1 MRRSACRLGCLVAA
15 LVALAVAV
23 PAAAWADGALT
34 RSGAQLIYDSDSQDA
49 ENLVITRQ
57 NAALEC
63 NPAPTPCLQFA
74 NGPQNIRDEV
84 AGTSC
89 VQVELNGQPF
99 PFVVACAPGGVA
111 SILLRLDDGDDFARV
126 GNNVPVTRM
135 EGSFGND
142 DLSSGDA
149 ADTILG
155 GPGDDQIDDDDTGG
169 ADRLDGGDGDD
180 TLSPGAG
187 ADDVTGGEGTDRV
200 LLGSGDDTVRL
211 DDVANDGRAGEGK
224 NIHADVEVV
233 DGRAGSDNLFGNAA
247 ANTLVGG
254 SGNDLLDGGDG
265 DDVLEGGAGGDELT
279 GGPGVDRVTYPE
291 PAGQEITLDDVR
303 NDGAPGELDDVRSD
317 VEDVAA
323 GPGADQVTGGAA
335 ANVLDGG
342 DGDDR
347 LVGAGAVDTLLGGA
361 GADALFARDGLAER
375 LDCGADADTG
385 EADTIDLLTDCEGV
399 IPASDLVPDVDGDGS
414 SKPFDCD
421 DGDPRIRPGAVD
433 VPQNGIDEDCFGGD
447 ADFPLLR
454 ASVSFSFTLKR
465 THTRLIRYRAGDL
478 VGGERITLRCTGRG
492 CPFKR
497 KRIAVRRAGTR
508 NLTAFVR
515 KARFRPRAVLT
526 ASITERATIGRV
538 VRLRFRQGKRP
549 AQRKRCLQP
558 GSTTPSR
565 CPVAR

>member
-15 LVALAVAV
+15 LAVLAVAM
-23 PAAAWADGALT
+23 PAAARADGALT
-34 RSGAQLIYDSDSQDA
+34 RSGTQLIYDSDSQDA

-57 NAALEC
+57 NAAPEC

-74 NGPQNIRDEV
+74 NGPQAIRDEV
-84 AGTSC
+84 DGTSC
-89 VQVELNGQPF
+89 VQVELNGRPF
-99 PFVVACAPGGVA
+99 RFVVACSPGGVA
-111 SILLRLDDGDDFARV
+111 SIVLRLDDGDDFARV

-142 DLSSGDA
+142 DLNSGNA
-149 ADTILG
+149 ADTVLG
-155 GPGDDQIDDDDTGG
+155 GPGDDQIGDDDSGG

-180 TLSPGAG
+180 TLSPGTG
-187 ADDVTGGEGTDRV
+187 ADDVTGGAGTDRV

-211 DDVANDGRAGEGK
+211 DDVANDGRAGEDK
-224 NIHADVEVV
+224 NVHADIEVV
-233 DGRAGSDNLFGNAA
+233 DGRAGSDDLIGNAG

-254 SGNDLLDGGDG
+254 SGNDSLDGGDG
-265 DDVLEGGAGGDELT
+265 DDVLEGGAGGDDLT
-279 GGPGVDRVTYPE
+279 GGAGVDRVTYPE

-303 NDGAPGELDDVRSD
+303 NDGAPGELDDVHSD
-317 VEDVAA
+317 VEDVTA
-323 GPGADQVTGGAA
+323 GPGADQVTGSAA

-361 GADALFARDGLAER
+361 GADALFARDGLPER

-385 EADTIDLLTDCEGV
+385 EADTTDLQTDCEGV
-399 IPASDLVPDVDGDGS
+399 VAASDLVPDVDGDGS

-421 DGDPRIRPGAVD
+421 DGNPGIRPGAVD

-447 ADFPLLR
+447 AAFELLR
-454 ASVSFSFTLKR
+454 ASVAFSFTVKR
-465 THTRLIRYRAGDL
+465 THTRLVRYRVADL
-478 VGGERITLRCTGRG
+478 VGGERIALRCTGRG

-497 KRIAVRRAGTR
+497 KRIAVRRAGSR
-508 NLTAFVR
+508 NLTALVR
-515 KARFRPRAVLT
+515 RARFRPRSVLT
-526 ASITERATIGRV
+526 ASITEQDTVGRF
-538 VRLRFRQGKRP
+538 VRLQFRQGRRP
-549 AQRKRCLQP
+549 ALRKRCLQP